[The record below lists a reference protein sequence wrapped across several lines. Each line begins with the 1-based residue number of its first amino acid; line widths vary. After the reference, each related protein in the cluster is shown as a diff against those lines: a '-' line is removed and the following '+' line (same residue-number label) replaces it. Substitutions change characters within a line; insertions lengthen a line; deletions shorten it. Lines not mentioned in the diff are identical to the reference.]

1 MFSFWKKTDKKS
13 TPTSPTSIQKQDLDK
28 DAEEL
33 KYTVYGKT
41 KKQNNVT
48 NKPWWIIVILD
59 FIRTIKDPEKPSTLE
74 ELNVVY
80 EEGVFV
86 S

>member
-48 NKPWWIIVILD
+48 NKP
-59 FIRTIKDPEKPSTLE
+59 
-74 ELNVVY
+74 
-80 EEGVFV
+80 
-86 S
+86 